1 MMSNANRSGALL
13 CFIANMIED
22 GSHPKID
29 VESGHSQFYTDRSM
43 DSLIIGRRR
52 GGSVREVAL
61 R

>member
-29 VESGHSQFYTDRSM
+29 VESGWPIVDCGFVVVVLVLVVVAFSFYMIFSF
-43 DSLIIGRRR
+43 
-52 GGSVREVAL
+52 
-61 R
+61 